1 MNVCKTEFILEGK
14 WFTVTYTGF
23 RKMAEFKLVEESAF
37 QPEAQCQEKH
47 RGENQHGVLGKM
59 DQ

>member
-1 MNVCKTEFILEGK
+1 MYARQNLSQKVNG
-14 WFTVTYTGF
+14 FTVTYTGF